1 MFLQYLAAIVPNLE
15 ATKEV
20 YEDLGCYHCLTLTDQ
35 VIKLFTYAIHITRG
49 HLDVQARMQGP
60 DLA

>member
-1 MFLQYLAAIVPNLE
+1 VFLQYLAAIVPNLE

-20 YEDLGCYHCLTLTDQ
+20 YEDLGCYHCLTLPDQ
-35 VIKLFTYAIHITRG
+35 VIELFTYAVHITRRY
-49 HLDVQARMQGP
+49 LDIEARMQGP

>member
-1 MFLQYLAAIVPNLE
+1 VFLQDLAAIVPYLE

-20 YEDLGCYHCLTLTDQ
+20 YEDLGCYDGFTLTDQ
-35 VIKLFTYAIHITRG
+35 VIKLFTYAVHITRR
-49 HLDVQARMQGP
+49 HLNIEARMQSP